1 MVVINLSLY
10 RERQEVTRIINS
22 KISSDFQSFDI
33 ERLSGFIDAWN
44 TTQDMYI
51 RLCNDPSI
59 TSSDK
64 KRINE
69 LRSKIFRDII
79 TLMEGENR

>member
-10 RERQEVTRIINS
+10 RERQEVTRILNS

-44 TTQDMYI
+44 TTQDMYL
-51 RLCNDPSI
+51 RLCNDPSL
-59 TSSDK
+59 TSIDK

-69 LRSKIFRDII
+69 LKSKIFRDIMI
-79 TLMEGENR
+79 LIKDENK

>member
-69 LRSKIFRDII
+69 LKSKIFRDII

>member
-44 TTQDMYI
+44 TTQDMYL
-51 RLCNDPSI
+51 RLCNDPSL
-59 TSSDK
+59 TSTDK

-69 LRSKIFRDII
+69 LKSKVLRDIMMLI
-79 TLMEGENR
+79 KDENK

>member
-10 RERQEVTRIINS
+10 RERQEVTRILNS

-44 TTQDMYI
+44 TTQDMYL
-51 RLCNDPSI
+51 RLFNDPSL
-59 TSSDK
+59 TSTDK

-69 LRSKIFRDII
+69 LKSKIFRDIMI
-79 TLMEGENR
+79 LIKDENK